1 MKIIAVGM
9 NYVLHN
15 EELGNTSEGKE
26 PVIFMKPDTALLKN
40 GKPFFIPDFSHE
52 IHYEAEL
59 VVRISRLGKYIASR
73 FANRYYDA
81 VTVGI
86 DFTARDMQREFRRKG
101 YPWELCKGFDD
112 SAAIGT
118 FVFKERFTD
127 VQQVGFHLNIDGK
140 EAQRGHTSGMLF
152 GVDDVI
158 AYVSRFMT
166 LKMGDL
172 LFTGTPAGVGE
183 VKVGQHLEGYLEKER
198 VLDFYIK

>member
-15 EELGNTSEGKE
+15 EELGNPAKEKE
-26 PVIFMKPDTALLKN
+26 PVIFMKPETALLKN
-40 GKPFFIPDFSHE
+40 GKPFYIPDFSHE

-59 VVRISRLGKYIASR
+59 VVRISRLGKHIAPR

-101 YPWELCKGFDD
+101 HPWELCKGFDD
-112 SAAIGT
+112 SAAIGA
-118 FVFKERFTD
+118 FIPKEKFTG
-127 VQQVGFHLNIDGK
+127 VQQIGFCLNIDGK
-140 EAQRGHTSGMLF
+140 EAQRGHTSAMIF
-152 GVDDVI
+152 GVDDII
-158 AYVSRFMT
+158 AHVSRFVT

-172 LFTGTPAGVGE
+172 LFTGTPAGVGK
-183 VKVGQHLEGYLEKER
+183 VKVGQHLEGYLEEEQ
-198 VLDFYIK
+198 VLDFHIK